1 VLVGREASIEKAQ
14 PSIVR
19 LLLRR
24 LELLIIALFDLRLKR
39 ALQPVPL
46 PLENLV
52 EAPKRTKLREKKKK
66 KHCVQGVGV
75 EVVPLGFALARSLS
89 LWELIPTFHPSLI
102 VPPAP
107 SLSTADRGNNHI
119 YRCQVNNDPSISV
132 SHKE

>member
-1 VLVGREASIEKAQ
+1 MLVGREASIEKAQ

-52 EAPKRTKLREKKKK
+52 EALENLVEAHQTPRKKKRNTVSK
-66 KHCVQGVGV
+66 V
-75 EVVPLGFALARSLS
+75 LG
-89 LWELIPTFHPSLI
+89 
-102 VPPAP
+102 
-107 SLSTADRGNNHI
+107 
-119 YRCQVNNDPSISV
+119 
-132 SHKE
+132 

>member
-1 VLVGREASIEKAQ
+1 MLVGREASIEKAQ

-52 EAPKRTKLREKKKK
+52 EAPTHQTPRKKKRNTVSK
-66 KHCVQGVGV
+66 V
-75 EVVPLGFALARSLS
+75 LG
-89 LWELIPTFHPSLI
+89 
-102 VPPAP
+102 
-107 SLSTADRGNNHI
+107 
-119 YRCQVNNDPSISV
+119 
-132 SHKE
+132 